1 MDLWSKVYPETPA
14 EQLRLAFQNAG
25 SFAFG
30 DVPEPKWVPI
40 YTLAPMAPF
49 VRPGAT
55 VCDFI
60 RPRRAAFAGI
70 AGCPAPFVTS
80 RDPGKQDRE

>member
-1 MDLWSKVYPETPA
+1 MDLWAKVYPDLPPA
-14 EQLRLAFQNAG
+14 ELRRNFHNVG

-40 YTLAPMAPF
+40 FLIAPMAPF

-60 RPRRAAFAGI
+60 RPSRAAFAGL
-70 AGCPAPFVTS
+70 AGCPAPVAS
-80 RDPGKQDRE
+80 RDAGRQGTR